1 MIRRTTAGLLA
12 LTTVAMLLLGLAAP
26 PAGAL
31 TGNEKFIMA
40 VHEDFLL
47 RTPDSGELAW
57 WSGYLSGGGSRASLV
72 VNVLDTDEFSRLWVL
87 GASQYYL
94 GGTDSQFGTVLTNLN
109 TTGDFVASEVALIA
123 GAAYFSEN
131 GGTNTSFVQAVY
143 DDVLLRP
150 ADTPGLT
157 YWVGRLNTGTST
169 RSSVANHFIRT
180 TESANRRVGGTAG
193 MTACSSTVLSDTAA
207 VTAGTYC
214 IVLDRLAG
222 ATEISYWSGQLSGT
236 DQLPSLWASV
246 AGSTE
251 YYNNAQSRF

>member
-1 MIRRTTAGLLA
+1 MMRRMTTWLVALATVVTLLFG
-12 LTTVAMLLLGLAAP
+12 VGSP

-31 TGNEKFIMA
+31 TGNERFIMA

-47 RTPDSGELAW
+47 RAPSSSELGW

-72 VNVLDTDEFSRLWVL
+72 ANVLDTGEFRRLWVL

-94 GGTDSQFGTVLTNLN
+94 GGTDAQFGTILGNLN
-109 TTGDFVASEVALIA
+109 TTEDFVASEVALIA
-123 GAAYFSEN
+123 GAVYLSEN
-131 GGTNTSFVQAVY
+131 GSTNTSFVQAVY
-143 DDVLLRP
+143 EDVLLRP

-157 YWVGRLNTGTST
+157 YWVGRLNAATAT
-169 RSSVANHFIRT
+169 RSTVASHFIRT
-180 TESANRRVGGTAG
+180 TESANRRVGGTSG

-207 VTAGTYC
+207 VAAGTYC

-222 ATEISYWSGQLSGT
+222 AGEISYWSGQLAGT

-251 YYNNAQSRF
+251 YHTNAQLRF